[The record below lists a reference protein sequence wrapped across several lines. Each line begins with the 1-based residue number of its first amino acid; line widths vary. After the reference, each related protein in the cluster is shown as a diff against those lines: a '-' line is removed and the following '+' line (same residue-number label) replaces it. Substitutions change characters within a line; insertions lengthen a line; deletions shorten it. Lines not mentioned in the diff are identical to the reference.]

1 MPVRRPEAPP
11 PLPQRR
17 HVLLRIG
24 ALAGAAGGLVS
35 TACAAPARSAAA
47 AAPAAAPRRLACD
60 DFDALW
66 ASFVALFLQADGRV
80 LDPDTEARISTS
92 EGQSYG
98 MFFALVAND
107 RARFNQMLQWT
118 RQNLCG
124 GDLAARLPAWQ
135 WGRQRDGRW
144 GVLDPNAASDADLWL
159 AWTLIEAARLWNA
172 PALATEGRALLAR
185 IRAEEVVEV
194 PGLGT
199 MLLPGPQGFVT
210 EDRRLWRFNPSY
222 APLHL
227 LRGLAS
233 ADPGGPWTVLAEQSV
248 RTLPGLAPQGLA
260 PDWAT
265 WSVQHSAPLRGQWIA
280 DTQHGDAGSYD
291 AIRCYLWAGVAPTDD
306 PLRAA
311 LLHGLAGMQRHT
323 RGPSLPERLST
334 RMPAS
339 ADPSAIA
346 RGTAPPGFAA
356 ALQPYLV
363 ALGDCAGAQHLA
375 ERLATSCASGTRLRY
390 YDHALALFSTG
401 WLQQRWRCDRHGRL
415 LRAPAPSILRCPTP

>member
-1 MPVRRPEAPP
+1 MPVQQPDPP
-11 PLPQRR
+11 QTDPQRR
-17 HVLLRIG
+17 RLLLRIG
-24 ALAGAAGGLVS
+24 ALTGGAGALAS
-35 TACAAPARSAAA
+35 SACAAPVRST
-47 AAPAAAPRRLACD
+47 APAASASAPRRLACD

-66 ASFVALFLQADGRV
+66 ASFVGQFLQADGRV
-80 LDPDTEARISTS
+80 VDPDTEARVSTS

-107 RARFNQMLQWT
+107 RAHFDQMLQWT

-172 PALATEGRALLAR
+172 PVLATEGRALLAR

-210 EDRRLWRFNPSY
+210 EDRLLWRFNPSY

-233 ADPGGPWTVLAEQSV
+233 ADPGGPWTLLAEQSV
-248 RTLPGLAPQGLA
+248 RTLPGMAPQGLA

-265 WSVQHSAPLRGQWIA
+265 WSVQHSAPLRGRWIA
-280 DTQHGDAGSYD
+280 DTQHGDTGSYD
-291 AIRCYLWAGVAPTDD
+291 AIRCYLWAGVAPLDD
-306 PLRAA
+306 PLRPA
-311 LLHGLAGMQRHT
+311 LLQALAGLQRHA
-323 RGPSLPERLST
+323 RGTALPERLST
-334 RMPAS
+334 RTP
-339 ADPSAIA
+339 PSPDLAAQA

-363 ALGDCAGAQHLA
+363 GLGDCAGARHLSA
-375 ERLATSCASGTRLRY
+375 LLGNACTSGTRLRY
-390 YDHALALFSTG
+390 YDHALALFSAG

-415 LRAPAPSILRCPTP
+415 LRNPSSSPSRCPTP